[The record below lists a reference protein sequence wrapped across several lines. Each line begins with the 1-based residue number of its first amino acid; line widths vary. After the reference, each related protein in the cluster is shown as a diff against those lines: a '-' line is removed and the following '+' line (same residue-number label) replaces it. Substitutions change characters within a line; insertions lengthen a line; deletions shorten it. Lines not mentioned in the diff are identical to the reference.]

1 MSDTQFTYLN
11 VNRYLTA
18 RSQKA
23 VTPNDDMDLP
33 DGVCAALLVTA
44 DGDVTCLAVDDAG
57 ISEIQELEFVLI
69 TAGTFTLSF
78 MDAVTDVI
86 DWTTNDSA
94 LLDAIQDA
102 LERLQTLGIGWVS
115 VAAGTLSS
123 GLGTVTVTFDGG
135 NVRRTD
141 VDLLVA
147 DTSALEASEGDT
159 PDITITEDTAGV
171 APEDIDST
179 AATAGSATWAGQ
191 VAGQII
197 PVQVRRVMEATT
209 ADVMA
214 LY

>member
-11 VNRYLTA
+11 VNRFLTA

-23 VTPNDDMDLP
+23 VTPNDDADLP
-33 DGVCAALLVTA
+33 DGPCAALMVTA
-44 DGDVTCLAVDDAG
+44 DGDVVCLAVEDAG
-57 ISEIQELEFVLI
+57 TNEIQELDFQLI

-78 MDAVTDVI
+78 LDAVTTVI
-86 DWTTNDSA
+86 DWGTNDSA

-115 VAAGTLSS
+115 VTAGTLAS
-123 GLGTVTVTFDGG
+123 GLGTVLVEFSGG
-135 NVRRTD
+135 NVRKTD

-147 DTSALEASEGDT
+147 DTSDLEASEGDT
-159 PDITITEDTAGV
+159 PDIVITEDTPGL
-171 APEDIDST
+171 APEDEDST
-179 AATAGSATWAGQ
+179 AATAHSVTWAGQ

-209 ADVMA
+209 ADVVA